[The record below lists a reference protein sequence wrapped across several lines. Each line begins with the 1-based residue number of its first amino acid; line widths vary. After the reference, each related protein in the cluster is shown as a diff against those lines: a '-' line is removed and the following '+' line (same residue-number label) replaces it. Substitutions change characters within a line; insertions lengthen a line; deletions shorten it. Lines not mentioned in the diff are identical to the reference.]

1 MFELS
6 LLFQIIV
13 SVSVFIVWTF
23 RYDNVETEFKEFG
36 YSNLLRNIVGA
47 LKISSS
53 TLLIAGIWYTDLII
67 FGSISM
73 SFFMLCAQISHFKI
87 KNAVIKFLPSLIFLL
102 MSLYITAFNCG
113 YISQMDLNLVIIFT
127 AVSFIIYG
135 YSSFISRRMKSE
147 FNRWGYSNQRKIVG
161 FLQILGG
168 IGFLLGLKIN
178 LLLVLTSFCFIVM
191 MTSAILIRIKIKDN
205 ITDILPAITYL
216 FLSIL
221 IFYNSI
227 MIIE

>member
-1 MFELS
+1 ME
-6 LLFQIIV
+6 
-13 SVSVFIVWTF
+13 
-23 RYDNVETEFKEFG
+23 
-36 YSNLLRNIVGA
+36 
-47 LKISSS
+47 
-53 TLLIAGIWYTDLII
+53 
-67 FGSISM
+67 
-73 SFFMLCAQISHFKI
+73 
-87 KNAVIKFLPSLIFLL
+87 
-102 MSLYITAFNCG
+102 
-113 YISQMDLNLVIIFT
+113 LNLVIIFT

-147 FNRWGYSNQRKIVG
+147 FKRWGYNNQRKTVG

-168 IGFLLGLKIN
+168 VGFLLGLKIN
-178 LLLVLTSFCFIVM
+178 LLLVLTSFCFIIM

-227 MIIE
+227 IIL

>member
-73 SFFMLCAQISHFKI
+73 SFFMLCAQISHFKV

-102 MSLYITAFNCG
+102 MSLYITAFNSG
-113 YISQMDLNLVIIFT
+113 YIS
-127 AVSFIIYG
+127 
-135 YSSFISRRMKSE
+135 
-147 FNRWGYSNQRKIVG
+147 
-161 FLQILGG
+161 
-168 IGFLLGLKIN
+168 
-178 LLLVLTSFCFIVM
+178 
-191 MTSAILIRIKIKDN
+191 
-205 ITDILPAITYL
+205 
-216 FLSIL
+216 
-221 IFYNSI
+221 
-227 MIIE
+227 

>member
-113 YISQMDLNLVIIFT
+113 YIS
-127 AVSFIIYG
+127 
-135 YSSFISRRMKSE
+135 
-147 FNRWGYSNQRKIVG
+147 
-161 FLQILGG
+161 
-168 IGFLLGLKIN
+168 
-178 LLLVLTSFCFIVM
+178 
-191 MTSAILIRIKIKDN
+191 
-205 ITDILPAITYL
+205 
-216 FLSIL
+216 
-221 IFYNSI
+221 
-227 MIIE
+227 